1 MRFGNELKTNSKG
14 TQNEPN
20 SERQMHR
27 FNAKSGFVET
37 SPNCSIR
44 FSARH
49 PGRAGFLSSLGTTQP
64 GKYKKSGNEAKEY
77 LKTKDI
83 AFLNAANYARVARKL
98 AQVTR

>member
-1 MRFGNELKTNSKG
+1 MLSAKR

-20 SERQMHR
+20 FERQMRR
-27 FNAKSGFVET
+27 FNAKSGFLET
-37 SPNCSIR
+37 SPNCLVR
-44 FSARH
+44 FSAKH

-83 AFLNAANYARVARKL
+83 AFLNAANYARFAS
-98 AQVTR
+98 T